1 MAEAVFR
8 CFFPGRVRLF
18 GKTNGHSRESRATN
32 AAGKNALSQRR
43 NKAERNCRHT
53 QGTQQIKSRSC
64 RTVFLCGSFCFSV
77 LICTPNTGCPVLGV
91 HIRLIAAFLHYKI
104 RIRII
109 FSIASNFFSNSSL
122 TGASTS
128 NIAYAYSPRLFETIS
143 LILTPASPKR
153 EVS

>member
-18 GKTNGHSRESRATN
+18 GKTNGYSRESLATN
-32 AAGKNALSQRR
+32 TAGKNALSQGR
-43 NKAERNCRHT
+43 NKAERNCRHA

-143 LILTPASPKR
+143 LMLTPASPKR